1 MQDASEA
8 KSYNIISRIIH
19 WVTALIILAL
29 LVVGKY
35 MKGMEFSEQKL
46 EVYNLH
52 KSFGLLVLFLVV
64 VRIVWHIV
72 TKKPKSMDTHA
83 KWERVLS
90 HAVHGFLYLLLFAL
104 PLSGWV
110 MSSAGDFN
118 IKFFGLNM
126 PDIVAKD
133 ENLFEFA
140 EEMHELFAYAVLG
153 FVALHVAGALKH
165 HFIDRDMTIARMTWA
180 RVGFVP
186 VALIALLVGG
196 VYGAVL
202 YKDVMKKPRHV
213 DEHQK
218 QAVANP
224 PVAQKAEEAE
234 APQDDEAVQETN
246 NHGVTK
252 WDVDYAESSLQFVA
266 TQYGQ
271 TFDGSFDFNAKIFF
285 DPADLEHSSVHVE
298 IDIASIRTGSMDR
311 DSQAKSSDWFDVE
324 AYPVA
329 IFNADTFTK
338 AEDDTYI
345 AKGFLTLR
353 GVKIPLEMPFELVIE
368 PDEDSPNKNKAEME
382 ATVDLNRLDFGVG
395 QGQWEKTD
403 AISDKVT
410 IEVNLEAFSLISN
423 P

>member
-8 KSYNIISRIIH
+8 KPYSFLSRLIH
-19 WVTALIILAL
+19 WTTALIILVL
-29 LVVGKY
+29 LVVGTY

-46 EVYNLH
+46 QIYNMH
-52 KSFGLLVLFLVV
+52 KSFGLLVLLLVFI
-64 VRIVWHIV
+64 RIVWHII
-72 TKKPKSMDTHA
+72 TKKPKALETHA

-104 PLSGWV
+104 PISGWV

-133 ENLFEFA
+133 EDLYELA
-140 EEMHELFAYAVLG
+140 EEIHELFAYVIMG
-153 FVALHVAGALKH
+153 FLALHIAGALKH
-165 HFIDRDMTIARMTWA
+165 HFIDRDATIARMTWA
-180 RVGFVP
+180 RVGLVP
-186 VALIALLVGG
+186 VVLITVLVGG

-202 YKDVMKKPRHV
+202 YKEVVKESHREAD
-213 DEHQK
+213 HQEVEVVESLAQALTDAPAS
-218 QAVANP
+218 QAV
-224 PVAQKAEEAE
+224 
-234 APQDDEAVQETN
+234 EAVQETN
-246 NHGVTK
+246 KHGVTK
-252 WDVDYAESSLQFVA
+252 WDVDYAESSLQFIA

-285 DPADLEHSSVHVE
+285 DPTDLKNSSVHVE
-298 IDIASIRTGSMDR
+298 VDISSIRTGSMDR
-311 DSQAKSSDWFDVE
+311 DSQAKSSDWFDVDT
-324 AYPVA
+324 YPVA
-329 IFNADTFTK
+329 IFNADTFIK
-338 AEDDTYI
+338 GGDDQYI

-353 GVKIPLEMPFELVIE
+353 GVKLPVEMPFELEIE
-368 PDEDSPNKNKAEME
+368 PDEDRPNKNKAEME
-382 ATVDLNRLDFGVG
+382 AKVDLNRLDFGVG

-410 IEVNLEAFSLISN
+410 IEIDLEAFSLISN

>member
-8 KSYNIISRIIH
+8 KPYSFISRLIH
-19 WVTALIILAL
+19 WATALIILAL
-29 LVVGKY
+29 LVVGTY
-35 MKGMEFSEQKL
+35 MKGMEYSEQKL
-46 EVYNLH
+46 QIYNMH
-52 KSFGLLVLFLVV
+52 KSFGLLVLFLVFI
-64 VRIVWHIV
+64 RIIWHVI
-72 TKKPKSMDTHA
+72 TKKPKSLETHA

-133 ENLFEFA
+133 EDLFELA
-140 EEMHELFAYAVLG
+140 QEMHELFAYVIMG
-153 FVALHVAGALKH
+153 FLALHVAGALKH
-165 HFIDRDMTIARMTWA
+165 HFIDRDATIARMTWA
-180 RVGFVP
+180 RVGLVP
-186 VALIALLVGG
+186 VVLITLLVGG

-202 YKDVMKKPRHV
+202 YKEIVKKPRH
-213 DEHQK
+213 
-218 QAVANP
+218 
-224 PVAQKAEEAE
+224 EAE
-234 APQDDEAVQETN
+234 HEAAEIAEIPTQAIEDLPVSSDNGAVQETN
-246 NHGVTK
+246 KYGVTK

-285 DPADLEHSSVHVE
+285 DPKDLEHSSVHVE
-298 IDIASIRTGSMDR
+298 IDISSIRTGSMDR

-324 AYPVA
+324 TYPVA
-329 IFNADTFTK
+329 IFNTDTFTK
-338 AEDDTYI
+338 AEDDHYI

-353 GVKIPLEMPFELVIE
+353 GVKLPVEMPFELEIE

-382 ATVDLNRLDFGVG
+382 ATLDLNRLDFGVG

-410 IEVNLEAFSLISN
+410 IEIDLEAFSLISN